1 MTDLKVARLLEVLA
15 GLWNLRPFGALSVLG
30 LAGAL
35 ALLMPTTSWGQSRPN
50 ATDRAATKAADRTA
64 VRTGDYIV
72 AIVNQELVTAVEI
85 ALRTQRAREESQRL
99 GVKLPSDEE
108 FKRQITDSLIDERA
122 ILTFARENGARI
134 EDPELDRALQAIAAQ
149 NELTVDQLRDRLKA
163 EGMDFARYRSN
174 LRDQLNVE
182 RTRERE
188 VYGRIRTTD
197 ADIDRYLAQQ
207 REAAALEGG
216 LHLAQILI
224 TVPENATP
232 AQVSERRALID
243 RALARL
249 RAGEAFEVVA
259 REMSEDGNRARG
271 GELGVRS
278 ASKYPDLFI
287 EQTKRLKVGEFTPA
301 AVRSGAG
308 FHLLKVL
315 FREEVD
321 TSKVTQTRV
330 RHILLRPSARM
341 SLEQAKAQL
350 AVYRDRIEKRQVTF
364 EDIAKQISEDGS
376 AAQGGDL
383 GWATPGMMVPE
394 FEEAMNRLEV
404 GGLSEPIT
412 SRFGVHLV
420 QVQERRRV
428 DVDPRQVRDQ
438 ARNALREQKFEDAYT
453 EWVRDLRSKAYIE
466 MREPPL

>member
-1 MTDLKVARLLEVLA
+1 MTDLNVLSASHARAWKA
-15 GLWNLRPFGALSVLG
+15 GCLSLVCAWMVG
-30 LAGAL
+30 VCA
-35 ALLMPTTSWGQSRPN
+35 PSWAQNRPN

-85 ALRTQRAREESQRL
+85 SLRTQRAREESLRL
-99 GVKLPSDEE
+99 GVKLPPEDE
-108 FKRQITDSLIDERA
+108 FKRQITEALIDERA

-134 EDPELDRALQAIAAQ
+134 EDPELDRALQAISAQ
-149 NELTVDQLRDRLKA
+149 NQLTLDQLRERLKA
-163 EGMDFARYRSN
+163 EGMDFSRYRTN

-197 ADIDRYLAQQ
+197 ADIERYLNQQ
-207 REAAALEGG
+207 KEAAALEAG
-216 LHLAQILI
+216 LNLAQILI
-224 TVPENATP
+224 SVSDGVSV
-232 AQVSERRALID
+232 AQVSERRALVD
-243 RALARL
+243 RALARI
-249 RAGEAFEVVA
+249 RSGEAFEAVA
-259 REMSEDGNRARG
+259 REMSEDANRGRG
-271 GELGVRS
+271 GELGLRP

-287 EQTKRLKVGEFTPA
+287 ENTKRLKVGEVTAEP
-301 AVRSGAG
+301 VRSGAG

-315 FREEVD
+315 AREEVD
-321 TSKVTQTRV
+321 LTKVTQTRV

-341 SLEQAKAQL
+341 NMEQAKAQL
-350 AVYRDRIEKRQVTF
+350 AAYRDRIAKRQVSF
-364 EDIAKQISEDGS
+364 EDVAKQISEDGS

-383 GWATPGMMVPE
+383 GWAAPGMMVPE
-394 FEEAMNRLEV
+394 FEDAMNRLEV
-404 GGLSEPIT
+404 GGLSEPVT

-420 QVQERRRV
+420 QVLERRRV

-438 ARNALREQKFEDAYT
+438 ARNAIREQKFEQAYAD
-453 EWVRDLRSKAYIE
+453 WVRDLRSRAYIE

>member
-1 MTDLKVARLLEVLA
+1 MVGVWA
-15 GLWNLRPFGALSVLG
+15 P
-30 LAGAL
+30 
-35 ALLMPTTSWGQSRPN
+35 SWAQNRPN

-85 ALRTQRAREESQRL
+85 SLRTQRAREESLRL
-99 GVKLPSDEE
+99 GVKLPPEDD
-108 FKRQITDSLIDERA
+108 FKRQITEALIDERA

-149 NELTVDQLRDRLKA
+149 NQLTVDQLRERLKA
-163 EGMDFARYRSN
+163 EGMDFARYRAN

-197 ADIDRYLAQQ
+197 TDIERYLNQQ
-207 REAAALEGG
+207 KEAAALEAG
-216 LHLAQILI
+216 LNLAQILI
-224 TVPENATP
+224 SVPDGASV
-232 AQVSERRALID
+232 AQVSERRALVD
-243 RALARL
+243 RALARV
-249 RAGEAFEVVA
+249 RAGEAFDAVA
-259 REMSEDGNRARG
+259 REVSEDVNRGRG
-271 GELGVRS
+271 GELGLRP

-287 EQTKRLKVGEFTPA
+287 ETTKRLKVGEVTSEP
-301 AVRSGAG
+301 VRSGAG

-315 FREEVD
+315 AREEVD
-321 TSKVTQTRV
+321 LSKVTQTRV

-341 SLEQAKAQL
+341 SLDQAKAQL
-350 AVYRDRIEKRQVTF
+350 ASNRDRIAKRQVSF
-364 EDIAKQISEDGS
+364 EEVAKKISEDGS

-404 GGLSEPIT
+404 GGLSEPVT

-420 QVQERRRV
+420 QVLERRRV
-428 DVDPRQVRDQ
+428 DVDPRALRDQ
-438 ARNALREQKFEDAYT
+438 ARSAMREQKFEEAYA
-453 EWVRDLRSKAYIE
+453 EWVRDLRSRAYIE

>member
-1 MTDLKVARLLEVLA
+1 MTESKVTHRTSKAWVVVGCALGCWALLA
-15 GLWNLRPFGALSVLG
+15 PTQ
-30 LAGAL
+30 AL
-35 ALLMPTTSWGQSRPN
+35 AQSKPN
-50 ATDRAATKAADRTA
+50 ATERAATKAADRTA

-85 ALRTQRAREESQRL
+85 SLRTQRAREESQRV
-99 GVKLPSDEE
+99 GVKLPPDEE
-108 FKRQITDSLIDERA
+108 FKRQITDALIDERA

-149 NELTVDQLRDRLKA
+149 NQLTVDQLRDRLKA
-163 EGMDFARYRSN
+163 EGMDFARYRAN

-207 REAAALEGG
+207 REAAALEAP
-216 LHLAQILI
+216 LNLAQILI
-224 TVPENATP
+224 SVPDNATP
-232 AQVSERRALID
+232 AEVNARRALAD
-243 RALARL
+243 RALERI
-249 RAGEAFEVVA
+249 RAGEPFEAVA
-259 REMSEDGNRARG
+259 REMSEDSNRAKG
-271 GELGVRS
+271 GELGLRL
-278 ASKYPDLFI
+278 ASKFPDLFI
-287 EQTKRLKVGEFTPA
+287 DNTKRLKVGEVTPA
-301 AVRSGAG
+301 PVRSGAG
-308 FHLLKVL
+308 FHLIKVL
-315 FREEVD
+315 ARQEVD
-321 TSKVTQTRV
+321 TNKVTETRV
-330 RHILLRPSARM
+330 RHILLRPSARL

-350 AVYRDRIEKRQVTF
+350 ANYRDRIGKGQVTF
-364 EDIAKQISEDGS
+364 EAVAKQISEDGS

-383 GWATPGMMVPE
+383 GWASPGMMVPE

-404 GGLSEPIT
+404 GGLSEPVT

-428 DVDPRQVRDQ
+428 DVDPKQVRDQ
-438 ARNALREQKFEDAYT
+438 ARNALREQKFEEAYA
-453 EWVRDLRSKAYIE
+453 EWVRDLRSRAYIE

>member
-1 MTDLKVARLLEVLA
+1 MTDLNVPSASPGLVWKAGCLSLLCASMV
-15 GLWNLRPFGALSVLG
+15 GLSAPAWAQN
-30 LAGAL
+30 
-35 ALLMPTTSWGQSRPN
+35 RPN

-85 ALRTQRAREESQRL
+85 SLRTQRAREESLRL
-99 GVKLPSDEE
+99 GVKLPPEE
-108 FKRQITDSLIDERA
+108 DFKRQMTEALIDERA

-149 NELTVDQLRDRLKA
+149 NQLTVDQLRERLKA
-163 EGMDFARYRSN
+163 EGMDFARYRAN

-197 ADIDRYLAQQ
+197 ADIERYLNQQ
-207 REAAALEGG
+207 KEAAALEAG
-216 LHLAQILI
+216 LNLAQILI
-224 TVPENATP
+224 SVPDGATV
-232 AQVSERRALID
+232 AQVSERRALVD
-243 RALARL
+243 RALARI
-249 RAGEAFEVVA
+249 RAGEAFEAVA
-259 REMSEDGNRARG
+259 REISEDTNRGRG
-271 GELGVRS
+271 GELGLRP

-287 EQTKRLKVGEFTPA
+287 ENTKRLKVGEVTPEP
-301 AVRSGAG
+301 VRSGAG

-315 FREEVD
+315 AREEVD
-321 TSKVTQTRV
+321 LSKVTQTRV

-341 SLEQAKAQL
+341 NLDQAKSQL
-350 AVYRDRIEKRQVTF
+350 AVYRDRIAKRQVSF
-364 EDIAKQISEDGS
+364 EDVAKQISEDGS

-394 FEEAMNRLEV
+394 FEDAMNRLEV
-404 GGLSEPIT
+404 GGLSDPVT

-420 QVQERRRV
+420 QVLERRRV

-438 ARNALREQKFEDAYT
+438 ARNAIREQKFEEAYAD
-453 EWVRDLRSKAYIE
+453 WVRDLRSRAYIE

>member
-1 MTDLKVARLLEVLA
+1 MTDLQVARPACQGRRVV
-15 GLWNLRPFGALSVLG
+15 GS
-30 LAGAL
+30 L
-35 ALLMPTTSWGQSRPN
+35 ALVCAWVICACAPAWAQNRPN

-85 ALRTQRAREESQRL
+85 ALRTQRAREESARL
-99 GVKLPSDEE
+99 GVKLPPDDE
-108 FKRQITDSLIDERA
+108 FKRQITDALIDERA

-149 NELTVDQLRDRLKA
+149 NQLTLDQLRDRLKA

-197 ADIDRYLAQQ
+197 ADIDRYLNQQ
-207 REAAALEGG
+207 REAAALEAG
-216 LHLAQILI
+216 LNLAQVLVS
-224 TVPENATP
+224 VPEGATP
-232 AQVSERRALID
+232 AQLSERRAVID
-243 RALARL
+243 RALARIQ
-249 RAGEAFEVVA
+249 AGEAFDLVA
-259 REMSEDGNRARG
+259 RELSEDSNRARG
-271 GELGVRS
+271 GELGLRP

-287 EQTKRLKVGEFTPA
+287 ENTKRLKVGEVTPVP
-301 AVRSGAG
+301 VRSGAG

-315 FREEVD
+315 SREEVD
-321 TSKVTQTRV
+321 LNKVTQTKV

-341 SLEQAKAQL
+341 SLDQAKAQL
-350 AVYRDRIEKRQVTF
+350 ALYRDRIEKRQTNF
-364 EDIAKQISEDGS
+364 EDVAKQISEDGS

-383 GWATPGMMVPE
+383 GWATPGTMVPE
-394 FEEAMNRLEV
+394 FEEAMNRLAV
-404 GGLSEPIT
+404 GGLSEPVT

-420 QVQERRRV
+420 QVLERRRV

-438 ARNALREQKFEDAYT
+438 ARNALREQKFEEAYAD
-453 EWVRDLRSKAYIE
+453 WVRDLRSRAYIE